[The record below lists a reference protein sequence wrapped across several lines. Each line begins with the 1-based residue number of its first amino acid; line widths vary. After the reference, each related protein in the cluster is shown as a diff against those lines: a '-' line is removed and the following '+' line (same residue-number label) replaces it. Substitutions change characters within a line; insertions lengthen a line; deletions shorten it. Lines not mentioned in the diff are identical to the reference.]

1 MRYRLSVPDETA
13 DFLRSLHPE
22 IIRKIKAAL
31 NLIVSD
37 PGVGKSLRDEL
48 RGLKSFQIGRFR
60 IIYKVA
66 SKRIVE
72 IVAIGPRRT
81 IYEETYRLL
90 KKPPAAGSWV
100 RTCNRGHQI
109 ITSAVPARNL
119 EIARGGRTEP
129 TNGNLAGSEKNG
141 LEPHFHP

>member
-22 IIRKIKAAL
+22 IKRKMKAAL
-31 NLIVSD
+31 ELIVSA

-48 RGLKSFQIGRFR
+48 SGLESFKIGRFR
-60 IIYKVA
+60 IIYKVT
-66 SKRIVE
+66 SKRIIE

-90 KKPPAAGSWV
+90 KKPRPAGS
-100 RTCNRGHQI
+100 
-109 ITSAVPARNL
+109 
-119 EIARGGRTEP
+119 
-129 TNGNLAGSEKNG
+129 
-141 LEPHFHP
+141 

>member
-22 IIRKIKAAL
+22 IKRKIKAAL
-31 NLIVSD
+31 NLIASD

-60 IIYKVA
+60 IIYRVA
-66 SKRIVE
+66 SKRIIE

-90 KKPPAAGSWV
+90 KKLPTAGS
-100 RTCNRGHQI
+100 
-109 ITSAVPARNL
+109 
-119 EIARGGRTEP
+119 
-129 TNGNLAGSEKNG
+129 
-141 LEPHFHP
+141 